1 MHNAVILT
9 DMGAADALALEYDS
23 IMSEV
28 IAFAKTCSD
37 EDWGTPCPNEQRTV
51 GVIFDHIATGNPQV
65 VVWIREFLD
74 DQPVKITPE
83 ILNARNAEH
92 ARRAATRPRGET
104 IDDLV
109 SGSRSTSEYMP
120 GLSDEQLAVV
130 QEFGCARRT
139 PRGWRALPSVTRATT
154 SRASARR
161 WVAETPTAFR

>member
-1 MHNAVILT
+1 VHNAVILT

-37 EDWGTPCPNEQRTV
+37 EDWGTSCPNEQRTV

-74 DQPVKITPE
+74 DRPVKITPE

-92 ARRAATRPRGET
+92 ARRVAARPRGET

-109 SGSRSTSEYMP
+109 SGSRATSEYMR
-120 GLSDEQLAVV
+120 GLSDEQLGVV
-130 QEFGCARRT
+130 QEFGWAG
-139 PRGWRALPSVTRATT
+139 PKDAAWV
-154 SRASARR
+154 ASAALRHPR
-161 WVAETPTAFR
+161 NHLKSIREALGR